1 MYPTFSDFLKD
12 LFGINIPLPIQMF
25 GLFMGIA
32 FIAAA
37 YFWGLEFEAAAKKAK
52 VKLIQPASENSSSKK
67 LVDYIL
73 NLALW
78 FVLAFKITYI
88 VFYYSEF
95 VASPPDVI
103 LSGKGN
109 IIAGIIAIIA
119 FVWYQHKNKNT
130 ADEESNKDQEIAPKA
145 FVSSLT
151 MVAAFT
157 GILGAKLFH
166 NLENLDEFAVDP
178 IGALLSFSGL
188 TWYGGLILA
197 TVSLYYYSKK
207 YKVPF
212 IMLMDTSVLPLL
224 IGYALGRMGCQLSGD
239 GDWGI
244 VNLAPKPS
252 MLSFIPDWMWAY
264 QYPHNVIN
272 DGVPIP
278 GCVGAHCMQLAQP
291 VYPTPL
297 YESLMS
303 FAAFAFFWMIRKR
316 VLIPGLLFAYYLI
329 FNGAERF
336 LIELIR
342 VNTEYNIMG
351 GITQAQ
357 IISTLLFITGI
368 ASSIYLLKKGNSN
381 MPK

>member
-1 MYPTFSDFLKD
+1 VYPTFSDILND
-12 LFGINIPLPIQMF
+12 LFGINIPLPIQTF

-37 YFWGLEFEAAAKKAK
+37 YFWGREFEVAARKANL
-52 VKLIQPASENSSSKK
+52 KLIQLPSDNKSTNK
-67 LVDYIL
+67 VIDYAL

-78 FVLAFKITYI
+78 FVLAFKISYI
-88 VFYYSEF
+88 IFHYSEF
-95 VASPPDVI
+95 VASPPDLI
-103 LSGKGN
+103 LSTKGN
-109 IIAGIIAIIA
+109 LIVGIIAIIA
-119 FVWYQHKNKNT
+119 FVIYQKKSSANEENNT
-130 ADEESNKDQEIAPKA
+130 TQNVEIAPKA
-145 FVSSLT
+145 FVSNMT

-166 NLENLDEFAVDP
+166 NLENLDEFAADP
-178 IGALLSFSGL
+178 MGALLSFSGL

-212 IMLMDTSVLPLL
+212 IILVDTSVLPLL

-244 VNLAPKPS
+244 VNLAPKPN
-252 MLSFIPDWMWAY
+252 MLAFIPDWMWSY

-272 DGVPIP
+272 DGIAIP
-278 GCVGAHCMQLAQP
+278 GCLGPHCMQLPQP

-297 YESLMS
+297 YESMMS
-303 FAAFAFFWMIRKR
+303 FAAFGFFWMIRKR
-316 VLIPGLLFAYYLI
+316 VVMPGLLFAYYLI

-351 GITQAQ
+351 GVTQAQ

-368 ASSIYLLKKGNSN
+368 AYAVRLKSK
-381 MPK
+381 K